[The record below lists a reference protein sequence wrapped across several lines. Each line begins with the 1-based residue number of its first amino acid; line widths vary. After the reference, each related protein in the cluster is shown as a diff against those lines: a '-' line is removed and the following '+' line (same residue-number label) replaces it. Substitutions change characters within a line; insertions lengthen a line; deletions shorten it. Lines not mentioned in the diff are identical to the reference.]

1 MIYVKRAAMRA
12 MTANQ
17 PQAQIQVAAQVSQPQ
32 ADNNQQPQATDIKD
46 VTMSEANTENAQ
58 GEGKESTLITS
69 PLLIPRSE
77 WDNSTVYHPKC
88 SPVGNHCYGG
98 PPPWRLGSYRRSEP
112 DSKDSIPTPHP
123 LHGNPG

>member
-69 PLLIPRSE
+69 PLLIP
-77 WDNSTVYHPKC
+77 PQ
-88 SPVGNHCYGG
+88 
-98 PPPWRLGSYRRSEP
+98 
-112 DSKDSIPTPHP
+112 
-123 LHGNPG
+123 